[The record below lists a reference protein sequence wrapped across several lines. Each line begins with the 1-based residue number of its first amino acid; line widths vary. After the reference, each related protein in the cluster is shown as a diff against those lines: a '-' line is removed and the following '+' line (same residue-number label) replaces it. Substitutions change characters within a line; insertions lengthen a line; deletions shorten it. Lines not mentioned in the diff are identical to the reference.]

1 MDARY
6 YGSTMGR
13 FIRSSTLPVAPP
25 PTLTEAVTVSPLRI
39 TVGEIEAVIV
49 GVDCCDETA
58 TVVVAE
64 VGAKLMSP
72 M

>member
-6 YGSTMGR
+6 YGSTMAASLGVR
-13 FIRSSTLPVAPP
+13 RCQWRRTH
-25 PTLTEAVTVSPLRI
+25 LTEAVTVSPLRI